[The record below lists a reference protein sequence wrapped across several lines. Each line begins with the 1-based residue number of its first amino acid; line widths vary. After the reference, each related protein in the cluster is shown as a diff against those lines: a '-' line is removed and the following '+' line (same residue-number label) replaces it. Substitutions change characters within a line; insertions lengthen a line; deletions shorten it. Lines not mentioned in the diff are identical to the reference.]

1 MHILEHTSALLSV
14 LPLGDDDQGVQI
26 AIVVADAGIDCALK
40 LLVYAILLGSISTH
54 IEHDILRHLGV

>member
-54 IEHDILRHLGV
+54 IS